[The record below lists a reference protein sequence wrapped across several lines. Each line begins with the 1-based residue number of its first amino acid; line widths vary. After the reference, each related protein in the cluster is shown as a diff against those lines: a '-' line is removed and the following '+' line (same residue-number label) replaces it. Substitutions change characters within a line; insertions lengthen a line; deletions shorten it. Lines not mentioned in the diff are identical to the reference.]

1 MLNPLDLSADAPW
14 KKRYR
19 APAIAGSSRAAQNPA
34 RGLVASNKDG
44 VYQLYAWD
52 TATDELRSTD

>member
-34 RGLVASNKDG
+34 RGLIASNKDG

-52 TATDELRSTD
+52 TSH